1 MRQQSRRKIF
11 NSLTTMLEYL
21 RIQNLALIQDEE
33 LEFASGLNVLT
44 GETGAGKSFILKA
57 VRFLTGDRLDR
68 DIVRPGQEKATVE
81 ALFALPEGDMI
92 LRRELSAETGRGRIF
107 INDSLVSQDTVRE
120 LKSRLFLHAS
130 QFSQQ
135 RFLQPARQ
143 AALVDDFLK
152 NPALP
157 TQKEQRLKTLR
168 EIAATR
174 TEMTERSRNLEAQ
187 REFLEFQR
195 AEIEKTNPRPGEEEE
210 LELRRGELRGTDHLR
225 ERVDAV
231 LELLHRSPD
240 GPGLLEGLAH
250 LGRELG
256 DVARTFPEYDRDA
269 SAVEE
274 FRLGLLD
281 TEAGLRRLEA
291 APTDGMNLEA
301 VEARLFQLAALKRKL
316 KRSLDSIEELRQE
329 INENLSFLDACGLD
343 LKRLDKEEA
352 EQAKELASV
361 LEQLNAAR
369 RVAGAELTDALG
381 RELQGLGFSEGARL
395 DVEFSPSEVYPGL
408 REDRPRLLW
417 APNPGQLPQPLEKI
431 VSGGE
436 LSRFLL
442 AVVGLLAESEDL
454 PTLFFDEVDAGV
466 GGVTLGRLGERL
478 RAIAAKRQVIL
489 VTHWPQLAALAVK
502 SGKHFQVRKEVKNNE
517 TSTYCAPL
525 KGAEIEEELA
535 RMGGGGP
542 QGQALARSLLED

>member
-1 MRQQSRRKIF
+1 
-11 NSLTTMLEYL
+11 MLEYL

-57 VRFLTGDRLDR
+57 VHFLTGDRLDR
-68 DIVRPGQEKATVE
+68 DMVRPGREKASVE
-81 ALFALPEGDMI
+81 ALFALPEGDMV

-107 INDSLVSQDTVRE
+107 INGSLVSQDAVRE
-120 LKSRLFLHAS
+120 LKPKLFLHAS

-152 NPALP
+152 DPALP
-157 TQKEQRLKTLR
+157 TRKEHILQTLR
-168 EIAATR
+168 EIAAQR
-174 TEMTERSRNLEAQ
+174 AEMTERSRNLESQ

-210 LELRRGELRGTDHLR
+210 LERRREELRGTDRLR

-231 LELLHRSPD
+231 LELLHRGPE
-240 GPGLLEGLAH
+240 GPGLLEGLSL
-250 LGRELG
+250 LGRELDG
-256 DVARTFPEYDRDA
+256 VARVFPEYGRDA

-274 FRLGLLD
+274 FRLGLLE

-291 APTDGMNLEA
+291 APAGGMNLEA

-316 KRSLDSIEELRQE
+316 KRSLDSIEALRRE
-329 INENLSFLDACGLD
+329 IDDNLSFLDACGLD

-352 EQAKELASV
+352 EQARELGSV

-369 RVAGAELTDALG
+369 RQAGSELTDALG
-381 RELQGLGFSEGARL
+381 RELHGLGFSDAARL
-395 DVEFSPSEVYPGL
+395 EVEFTPVEAYPGL
-408 REDRPRLLW
+408 CEDRPRLLW
-417 APNPGQLPQPLEKI
+417 APNPGQPPQPLEKI

-442 AVVGLLAESEDL
+442 AVVGLMAESDDL

-478 RAIAAKRQVIL
+478 QAIAAKRQVIL
-489 VTHWPQLAALAVK
+489 VTHWPQLAALAVNK
-502 SGKHFQVRKEVKNNE
+502 GKHFHVRKEVERGE
-517 TSTYCAPL
+517 TSTHCAPL
-525 KGAEIEEELA
+525 KGAEIEKELT

-542 QGQALARSLLED
+542 QGQALAKSLLET

>member
-1 MRQQSRRKIF
+1 
-11 NSLTTMLEYL
+11 MLEYL

-57 VRFLTGDRLDR
+57 VHFLTGDRLDR
-68 DIVRPGQEKATVE
+68 DMVRPGQEKATVE
-81 ALFALPEGDMI
+81 ALFVLPEGDMV

-107 INDSLVSQDTVRE
+107 INDSLVSQDAVRD
-120 LKSRLFLHAS
+120 LKPKLFLHAS

-143 AALVDDFLK
+143 AALVDDFLGDPTL
-152 NPALP
+152 PA
-157 TQKEQRLKTLR
+157 QKERILQTLR
-168 EIAATR
+168 EIAAQR
-174 TEMTERSRNLEAQ
+174 SEMKERCRNLESQ

-210 LELRRGELRGTDHLR
+210 LEHRREELRGTDHLR
-225 ERVDAV
+225 ERVDVV
-231 LELLHRSPD
+231 LELLHRSPQ
-240 GPGLLEGLAH
+240 GPGLLEGLSL
-250 LGRELG
+250 LGRELT
-256 DVARTFPEYDRDA
+256 DVARTFPEYNRDA

-281 TEAGLRRLEA
+281 TEANLRRLEA

-316 KRSLDSIEELRQE
+316 KRSLDSIEELRKE
-329 INENLSFLDACGLD
+329 IDENLSFLDACGLD

-352 EQAKELASV
+352 EQARELGSI
-361 LEQLNAAR
+361 LDQLNAAR
-369 RVAGAELTDALG
+369 SEAGTELTGALG

-395 DVEFSPSEVYPGL
+395 EVEFTQTEVYPGL
-408 REDRPRLLW
+408 SEDRPRLLW
-417 APNPGQLPQPLEKI
+417 APNPGQPPQPLEKI

-442 AVVGLLAESEDL
+442 AVVGLLAESDDL

-478 RAIAAKRQVIL
+478 RTIAAKRQVIL
-489 VTHWPQLAALAVK
+489 VTHWPQLAALAITK
-502 SGKHFQVRKEVKNNE
+502 GKHFQVRKEVEMGE

-525 KGAEIEEELA
+525 KGREVEEELA

-542 QGQALARSLLED
+542 QGQALAKSLLET